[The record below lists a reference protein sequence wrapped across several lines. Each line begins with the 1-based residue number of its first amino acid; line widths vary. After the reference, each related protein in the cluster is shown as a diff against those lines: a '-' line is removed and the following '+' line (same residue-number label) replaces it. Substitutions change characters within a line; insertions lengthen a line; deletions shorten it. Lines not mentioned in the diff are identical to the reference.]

1 MTLHSLRIVIS
12 LIHDSVGADLI
23 DSRNAPCCQD
33 LTSLLKFAREK
44 RRLGFEQFELVA
56 EMASKQKGVASQA
69 RRVSVHTY
77 GAVGHGHC
85 RAPGDNVMAASP
97 EPQLSTR
104 GNRSTGS
111 TGGSGST
118 ETASSVQSSSSLG
131 APVRGLA
138 LAPEGALEAA
148 TSQRHVD
155 TPHPT
160 WAMRRELTST
170 QASST
175 GASPEDG
182 LWASTPPS
190 PEQAS
195 A

>member
-1 MTLHSLRIVIS
+1 MSTYTFRDHGLAMSSIRTCRSAGEENL
-12 LIHDSVGADLI
+12 VGAH
-23 DSRNAPCCQD
+23 Q
-33 LTSLLKFAREK
+33 T
-44 RRLGFEQFELVA
+44 
-56 EMASKQKGVASQA
+56 
-69 RRVSVHTY
+69 
-77 GAVGHGHC
+77 
-85 RAPGDNVMAASP
+85 PGDNVMAASP
-97 EPQLSTR
+97 EPQLNTGSTGGAGSTG
-104 GNRSTGS
+104 GNGGAGS

-118 ETASSVQSSSSLG
+118 ETASSVQSFSSLG

-170 QASST
+170 QASPT